1 MKDNILNVKVNN
13 LTNSNGN
20 KVANQFIIK
29 TAKGEFFQSY
39 GTIIAGY
46 TKDGLVFDADYW
58 NYSRTTSR
66 HRNNFTGLDTP
77 ETKKRIKAGDIK
89 LTKLNPENHYAGY
102 GY

>member
-1 MKDNILNVKVNN
+1 MINVKVNN
-13 LTNSNGN
+13 LRNGNGN
-20 KVANQFIIK
+20 KVANQFVIK
-29 TAKGEFFQSY
+29 TKDGEFFQSY

-46 TKDGLVFDADYW
+46 TKDGLVFDKDYW

-77 ETKKRIKAGDIK
+77 ETKKKIKAGEIK
-89 LTKLNPENHYAGY
+89 LMQMNPKDHYAGY